1 MIDVSKLVEGWADIG
16 GMEDTIKIL
25 KESIVLPL
33 TRPELFPKG
42 SSLLRAPSG
51 VLLHGPPGCGKTL
64 VIKALAKETNCSFIS
79 LKPSTFMDRWYGETQ
94 KRIDAIFSLAEKV
107 APVII
112 FIDEIDAFFRERSE
126 MDNEIHTQTKA
137 QFMFMWD
144 GFSSAKKGSV
154 VIVGATNRRN
164 AIDQAILRRL
174 TVKCEVGLPSEEQRK
189 SILQTILRNE
199 NIPFDFD
206 FNALARETHQ
216 FSGNDLQELCRVA
229 AMRSMTDY
237 IDQEGSAK
245 EGQPAPAAMQ
255 ITTLHC
261 LEAQRCLKAQR
272 GKVHQFYARPL

>member
-1 MIDVSKLVEGWADIG
+1 
-16 GMEDTIKIL
+16 MEDTIKIL

-79 LKPSTFMDRWYGETQ
+79 LKPSTFMDRWYAQNNVYSILRQSAFCNVLERADSIQTWQNNICGSSCSHLVCLFWWTFLHWYWHFIRYGETQ

-154 VIVGATNRRN
+154 VIVSTCAMNKAERSFFNWQQSPTTCSECTN
-164 AIDQAILRRL
+164 IFL
-174 TVKCEVGLPSEEQRK
+174 
-189 SILQTILRNE
+189 
-199 NIPFDFD
+199 
-206 FNALARETHQ
+206 LAW
-216 FSGNDLQELCRVA
+216 C
-229 AMRSMTDY
+229 
-237 IDQEGSAK
+237 
-245 EGQPAPAAMQ
+245 
-255 ITTLHC
+255 
-261 LEAQRCLKAQR
+261 
-272 GKVHQFYARPL
+272 